1 MTASFERLRRNSDG
15 LFWRMNP
22 EGNVDDK
29 DSKPT
34 QPEPPVKSKK
44 RKTEP
49 EVTIAPTQPGG
60 PDISVE

>member
-1 MTASFERLRRNSDG
+1 MENKGKREEEKEKETAE
-15 LFWRMNP
+15 
-22 EGNVDDK
+22 
-29 DSKPT
+29 KP
-34 QPEPPVKSKK
+34 PKIPKKK